1 MRQGDGATLRTHLQ
15 RLARNTGKN
24 DPRLIVS
31 WPAVGRPLWNA
42 FRRLSRP
49 ASMGGALPITCQE
62 LDSYQRL
69 YGVRFT
75 PWELDVLASFDEVA
89 LEFLNKE

>member
-1 MRQGDGATLRTHLQ
+1 LQ
-15 RLARNTGKN
+15 RLATNTGKH

-31 WPAVGRPLWNA
+31 WPAIGRPLWDA

-62 LDSYQRL
+62 IDACQRL
-69 YGVRFT
+69 YAIRFT
-75 PWELDVLASFDEVA
+75 PWELDVLAAFDQVA
-89 LEFLNKE
+89 LEFLNKD